1 MIRMDSISN
10 QLVFNTVRL
19 VSVSPN
25 GKSQVAT
32 GFIISVENESG
43 QIPFIVTC
51 AHCIDV
57 SGQVTLSCV
66 SSKTDAKPDLGNTQ
80 TWTLDA
86 SLLRLTKR
94 HPTEDLIAIPF
105 GPITNQAQSA
115 GKPIFFRGLVLE
127 NFMTDAQREEL
138 TALESVVFVG
148 YPMGLYDKKNQL
160 PIFRVGYTASPI
172 WSDFEGE
179 PRFLIDAEVFGG
191 SSGSPVFI
199 LNEGSYSTPSGITI
213 GVRFFLVGMVTSAIN
228 TTRENVLPNQHIGIG
243 SVLRAD
249 AIRAYLESEADRFKK
264 LDGTR
269 REKQ

>member
-1 MIRMDSISN
+1 MIRTDSISN
-10 QLVFNTVRL
+10 QLIFNTVRL

-25 GKSQVAT
+25 GHSQVGT
-32 GFIISVENESG
+32 GFIISVGSETE

-66 SSKTDAKPDLGNTQ
+66 SGTSDAKPDLGNTQ
-80 TWTLDA
+80 TWTLDT

-94 HPTEDLIAIPF
+94 HPTHDLIAIPF
-105 GPITNQAQSA
+105 GPITNQAQAA
-115 GKPIFFRGLVLE
+115 GRPIFFRGLVLE
-127 NFMTDAQREEL
+127 NFVTDAQREEL

-160 PIFRVGYTASPI
+160 PILRVGYTASPI
-172 WSDFEGE
+172 WADFEGE

-199 LNEGSYSTPSGITI
+199 LNEGAYSTPSGIAI
-213 GVRFFLVGMVTSAIN
+213 GVRFFLIGMVTSAIN
-228 TTRENVLPNQHIGIG
+228 TTPGSVLPNQHIGIG

-249 AIRAYLESEADRFKK
+249 AIKAFLLSEADRFKG

-269 REKQ
+269 RG